1 MKGGHYM
8 PQFVTAGTTMTCTMG
23 ATPASLIVAAP
34 IVSATTPVATIA
46 DTIPD
51 TNIPT
56 FGLCMSPGNPQ
67 VAAATAAAQGVL
79 TPQPCVPAT
88 GTPWAAG
95 SVICSD
101 RRPPVR
107 AHYVDMPVH
116 VGRDDLRGRPRTA
129 TWYGDIK
136 LLA

>member
-1 MKGGHYM
+1 M

-23 ATPASLIVAAP
+23 AAPASLIVATP

-56 FGLCMSPGNPQ
+56 FGMCMSLGNPQ

-79 TPQPCVPAT
+79 TPQPCIPAT
-88 GTPWAAG
+88 GTPWLAG
-95 SVICSD
+95 SVSAQIGGLPCVLITSTCQCMWGGTISVVV
-101 RRPPVR
+101 PEQQLG
-107 AHYVDMPVH
+107 M
-116 VGRDDLRGRPRTA
+116 GT
-129 TWYGDIK
+129 
-136 LLA
+136 